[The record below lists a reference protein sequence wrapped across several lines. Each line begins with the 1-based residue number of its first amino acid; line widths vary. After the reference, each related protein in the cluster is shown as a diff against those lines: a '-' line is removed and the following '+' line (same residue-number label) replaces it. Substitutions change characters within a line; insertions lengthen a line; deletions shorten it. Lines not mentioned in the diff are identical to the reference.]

1 MIYEGL
7 LYNRVDQYLDN
18 NIVINIDT
26 YSIKVT
32 PTPPPIRDS
41 MHYSQLNLSANLN
54 TWYE

>member
-1 MIYEGL
+1 MIYEEL

-32 PTPPPIRDS
+32 PTPSSHSGFHALLITEPLCEP
-41 MHYSQLNLSANLN
+41 
-54 TWYE
+54 